1 MQSKNVTYTEFAR
14 GAFLL
19 GFRKME
25 THQAEMMSAGWRE
38 QARTYLQAGRGILP
52 GVRRPGAML
61 VTYVKD

>member
-1 MQSKNVTYTEFAR
+1 MQVKNVTYTEFAR

-25 THQAEMMSAGWRE
+25 THQAEMFGSGWRE
-38 QARTYLQAGRGILP
+38 QARTYQPAGNRLP
-52 GVRRPGAML
+52 GVRRPSAML